1 MLTSKKKGQISV
13 EALIIVGVLV
23 IGGVIFAAV
32 FLGNISNQT
41 NKANELS
48 GITDDFM
55 NDLDGWNTPGSG
67 TGTGITITCILDG
80 VCQDPPEN
88 QSNCSDCVIPPSN
101 CNNNGYCEASLG
113 ETVVTC
119 PYDCTSPTFS
129 NFIISKYVPAGDSAV
144 NSKFSLKAEITSSY
158 PSVEIYDIKLEKK
171 DSGFWSN
178 SNKCTIKGTAPDA
191 GTGIYP
197 DTLLMTI
204 DNVSL
209 KNHGKIIDEIS
220 CSEEGEYRF
229 SAMARPKGVTGVP
242 SLSDDE
248 AKIITSAPAGCGNP
262 AICESG
268 ETCATCTECCTI
280 PGTSFGVLIFS
291 PTDQKYY
298 NTTDNINFIAKIAP
312 ELEPGETDSCVWY
325 VNEKIEIPLTGQPNS
340 CSLSQVSLSDASVFS
355 EGLNK
360 ITVYAQRSTT
370 AGKKLEA
377 NASVGIYIL
386 KPINP
391 GTLYLLTPRNLL
403 VGENFNLMVY
413 GTNQGSVTAPRN
425 INNFTFTG
433 NKCAVTSST
442 PTCGTTTVNGTDVYY
457 CDYPA
462 ICSQPAY
469 SQTGVHNPTE
479 ITASMTG
486 TTETAKFYSEYDLW
500 FDFGN
505 CSVIAT
511 SYGKMHACLS
521 SSSGMGYNSDYWNNS
536 SGLLKANVDVSFN
549 MTKNING
556 TLKVYVE

>member
-23 IGGVIFAAV
+23 IGGIIFASV
-32 FLGNISNQT
+32 FLGNINNQT
-41 NKANELS
+41 KKANELS

-55 NDLDGWNTPGSG
+55 NDLEGWNTPGPGPGPGGSNCG
-67 TGTGITITCILDG
+67 NH
-80 VCQDPPEN
+80 VCENPPEN
-88 QSNCSDCVIPPSN
+88 QSNCSDCEIPSDG
-101 CNNNGYCEASLG
+101 CNDNGYCEPELG
-113 ETVVTC
+113 ETAANC
-119 PYDCTSPTFS
+119 DDCQSPTFS
-129 NFIISKYVPAGDSAV
+129 NFVISKYAPTGDSPV

-158 PSVEIYDIKLEKK
+158 PSVEIYDIKLTKF
-171 DSGFWSN
+171 DPISYSWSN
-178 SNKCTIKGTAPDA
+178 SNKCAIKGTAPDA

-197 DTLLMTI
+197 GTLLMTI
-204 DNVSL
+204 EDVSL

-229 SAMARPKGVTGVP
+229 SALARPKGVTGVP

-248 AKIITSAPAGCGNP
+248 AKIITSAPVGCGNP

-280 PGTSFGVLIFS
+280 PGTSFGVLISS

-298 NTTDNINFIAKIAP
+298 NNTDNINFIAITAP
-312 ELEPGETDSCVWY
+312 ELKPGETDSCVWY
-325 VNEKIEIPLTGQPNS
+325 VNEKIEIPLTGQQNS
-340 CSLSQVSLSDASVFS
+340 CSLSQVSLSDTSVFS

-413 GTNQGSVTAPRN
+413 GTNQGSVNAPRN

-433 NKCAVTSST
+433 NKCVVTSST

-505 CSVIAT
+505 CSVTAT